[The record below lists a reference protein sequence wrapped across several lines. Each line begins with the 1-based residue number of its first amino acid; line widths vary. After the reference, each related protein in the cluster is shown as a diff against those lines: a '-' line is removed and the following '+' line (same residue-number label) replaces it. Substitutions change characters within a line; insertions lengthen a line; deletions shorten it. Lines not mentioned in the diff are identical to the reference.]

1 MSTPEAEKKG
11 DLTFDSA
18 NTSRPDSPEV
28 GIVGE
33 SEVFA
38 AGEGDVNFRNVGWIR
53 AAIFLLKMT
62 FAAGVLSLPT
72 ALYELGA
79 IAGGVF
85 ILFWSVINT
94 YMAALQGQFKLKHRS
109 VHTVADSA
117 EIATLQL
124 TNGNKTF
131 ALIARE
137 VTEVIYIIAWILC
150 AGLSTLGL
158 SIALNA
164 VTKHGTCSVVFG
176 FCSYFIIAT
185 VASVRKIEK
194 LAWVSWVGF
203 ISIVVAILT
212 VLIAT
217 AVRDRPAAAPQT
229 GDFDLGFS
237 AYPQP
242 SATFASAWAASLIIY
257 ASSANTSGYVPVISE
272 MRQPKDYFKSLYLCM
287 SWIFT
292 SYMVIGLVMFRF
304 AGKWLSTPALGS
316 AGTTIK
322 TVSYGI
328 AIPGLIA
335 GAMICVHISGKSVFV
350 RILRNSP
357 HLTANTWQHWTVWLS
372 ATYGTGLLGWII
384 CEAVPFYGSM
394 ISIIGSLGFGPLGI
408 CLPVIL
414 WFAMEQKKD
423 GPKNT
428 FGAKAMWWG
437 HILLFLLGLFVT
449 IAGLYSSI
457 VVIHGQFQAGTLGSS
472 FQCADNSNTVASG

>member
-1 MSTPEAEKKG
+1 MSDTDAEKKG
-11 DLTFDSA
+11 GLAFDTP
-18 NTSRPDSPEV
+18 TSRPSSPEA

-33 SEVFA
+33 AEVFSA
-38 AGEGDVNFRNVGWIR
+38 SEGGVNFRNVGWIK

-79 IAGGVF
+79 VAGAIF
-85 ILFWSVINT
+85 ILFWSIVNT

-117 EIATLQL
+117 EIAALQL
-124 TNGNKTF
+124 TGGNKTYS
-131 ALIARE
+131 LIARE
-137 VTEVIYIIAWILC
+137 VAEVIYIIAWILC

-164 VTKHGTCSVVFG
+164 VTMHGTCSVVFG

-185 VASVRKIEK
+185 VASIRKIEK
-194 LAWVSWVGF
+194 LAWVSWIGF
-203 ISIVVAILT
+203 VSIVVAILT

-272 MRQPKDYFKSLYLCM
+272 MRRPQDYFKSLYLCM

-316 AGTTIK
+316 AGSTIK
-322 TVSYGI
+322 IVSYGI

-372 ATYGTGLLGWII
+372 ATYGTGLLGWLI

-414 WFAMEQKKD
+414 WFAMEQKRENR
-423 GPKNT
+423 KNT
-428 FGAKAMWWG
+428 MGAKAMWWG
-437 HILLFLLGLFVT
+437 HALLFLLGLFVT
-449 IAGLYSSI
+449 IGGLYAS
-457 VVIHGQFQAGTLGSS
+457 VVTIHGQFQAGTLGSS

>member
-1 MSTPEAEKKG
+1 MSDADTEKKG
-11 DLTFDSA
+11 GLSFGTP
-18 NTSRPDSPEV
+18 TSRPASPEV
-28 GIVGE
+28 GSVGE
-33 SEVFA
+33 AEVFA
-38 AGEGDVNFRNVGWIR
+38 AGEGGVNFRNVGWIK

-79 IAGGVF
+79 IAGAIF
-85 ILFWSVINT
+85 ILFWGFLNT
-94 YMAALQGQFKLKHRS
+94 YMATLQGQFKLMHRS

-117 EIATLQL
+117 EIAVMQL
-124 TNGNKTF
+124 TSGNKTWS
-131 ALIARE
+131 LIARE

-164 VTKHGTCSVVFG
+164 VTMHGTCSVVFG

-185 VASVRKIEK
+185 VASIRKIEK

-203 ISIVVAILT
+203 VSIVVAILT

-272 MRQPKDYFKSLYLCM
+272 MRRPQDYFKSLYLCM
-287 SWIFT
+287 TWIVT

-316 AGTTIK
+316 AGPTIK
-322 TVSYGI
+322 IVSYGL

-357 HLTANTWQHWTVWLS
+357 HLTANTWQHWTVWLC
-372 ATYGTGLLGWII
+372 ATYGTGLLGWLI

-408 CLPVIL
+408 CLPVVL
-414 WFAMEQKKD
+414 WFAMNEQKE
-423 GPKNT
+423 GEKNT
-428 FGAKAMWWG
+428 LLARAMWWG
-437 HILLFLLGLFVT
+437 HVFLFLLGLFVT
-449 IAGLYSSI
+449 VAGMYSSV
-457 VVIHGQFQAGTLGSS
+457 VVIHGQFKAGTLGSS